1 MWDLFF
7 GILGNLLA
15 SNEGDRTQLEVT
27 QVLLSRQ
34 LQAFGATLAIW
45 AVVGGAEEGAAQEP
59 GSYGWY
65 VSASGG
71 TNWNPVMKQAGHNR
85 DNICYPNDLCS
96 GTPGGYRWYYD
107 LPSDLGAALEV
118 AFGRKFSG
126 VRLEVSASQRSNNVE
141 QEFTDITFLDGSPIL
156 PNEDSNYTST
166 STTRVDALAVR
177 TLSLNA
183 YHDFSF
189 AENRVMPYLG
199 AGVGLSSMEL
209 SGLYFS
215 SEYSCINQPC
225 GGRPAAEY
233 NSLQDVDLSD
243 SGLSKQIFAGADYR
257 LGDKFL
263 VGVKASYI
271 WVDDL
276 EDTSPYEVHPLPI
289 PNDTEISGI
298 NPWSMMLGFK
308 YVLRE

>member
-1 MWDLFF
+1 MH
-7 GILGNLLA
+7 
-15 SNEGDRTQLEVT
+15 
-27 QVLLSRQ
+27 LSRQ
-34 LQAFGATLAIW
+34 LQAFGATLAIC
-45 AVVGGAEEGAAQEP
+45 AVLGGAEEGAAQEP

-71 TNWNPVMKQAGHNR
+71 TNSNPVLKQAGHNR

-107 LPSDLGAALEV
+107 LPSDLGTAFEV
-118 AFGRKFSG
+118 AFGRNFGG

-141 QEFTDITFLDGSPIL
+141 QEFTDITFLDGSPIP

-166 STTRVDALAVR
+166 TTTRIDALAVR

-199 AGVGLSSMEL
+199 AGVGLSFMEL

-243 SGLSKQIFAGADYR
+243 SGLSTHLLVGVDYR
-257 LGDKFL
+257 LGDNL
-263 VGVKASYI
+263 LLGLKASYSS
-271 WVDDL
+271 VDDL
-276 EDTSPYEVHPLPI
+276 EDTSRYDVHPVSGT
-289 PNDTEISGI
+289 NNTEVSGI
-298 NPWSMMLGFK
+298 DPWSTMLGFK
-308 YVLRE
+308 YLLSD

>member
-1 MWDLFF
+1 MH
-7 GILGNLLA
+7 
-15 SNEGDRTQLEVT
+15 
-27 QVLLSRQ
+27 LSKQ
-34 LQAFGATLAIW
+34 QQTFGATLAIC
-45 AVVGGAEEGAAQEP
+45 AVLGGAERSAGQEP

-65 VSASGG
+65 LSASGG
-71 TNWNPVMKQAGHNR
+71 TNSNPVMKQAGHNR

-96 GTPGGYRWYYD
+96 GTPEGYRWFYD
-107 LPSDLGAALEV
+107 LPSDLGTVFEV
-118 AFGRKFSG
+118 AFGRDFG
-126 VRLEVSASQRSNNVE
+126 EVRLEVSASQRSNNVE
-141 QEFTDITFLDGSPIL
+141 QEFTGITLLDGSPIL

-166 STTRVDALAVR
+166 STARVDALAVR

-189 AENRVMPYLG
+189 AENRIMPYLG
-199 AGVGLSSMEL
+199 VGLGLSFMEL

-225 GGRPAAEY
+225 EGRPAAEY

-243 SGLSKQIFAGADYR
+243 SGLSKQIFVGVDYR
-257 LGDKFL
+257 LGDKL
-263 VGVKASYI
+263 LIGVKASYI

-289 PNDTEISGI
+289 PSDTEISGI
-298 NPWSMMLGFK
+298 NPWSMVLGFK
-308 YVLRE
+308 YLI